1 MSTQKERETMRHIAN
16 LIIDE
21 ASKGD
26 VFAKGYLLMIS
37 RITRVIDDIHDQ
49 DVEVSREDLLTV
61 LQYLFIELPVNP
73 FFNEYRDTLLSQH
86 VSMYNAWVASNLWEK
101 GDETDK
107 VYAHVWRD
115 TVNEVVPIVALLTG
129 GYEHM
134 VAMSLRMRQSF
145 KKQLGE

>member
-1 MSTQKERETMRHIAN
+1 MRHIAN
-16 LIIDE
+16 AIIDE

-37 RITRVIDDIHDQ
+37 RIWRVIDDIHDQ
-49 DVEVSREDLLTV
+49 DVEVSRKELLTV

-115 TVNEVVPIVALLTG
+115 TINEVVPIVALLTG
-129 GYEHM
+129 GYGHM
-134 VAMSLRMRQSF
+134 VTMSLRMRQSF

>member
-16 LIIDE
+16 SIIDE

-37 RITRVIDDIHDQ
+37 RITRLIDDIYDQ
-49 DVEVSREDLLTV
+49 DTEVSRENLLEV

-73 FFNEYRDTLLSQH
+73 FFNEYRDMLLSQH
-86 VSMYNAWVASNLWEK
+86 VSMYNAWQAANVYEK
-101 GDETDK
+101 GDEVDR

-115 TVNEVVPIVALLTG
+115 TCNEIVPIVALLIG

-134 VAMSLRMRQSF
+134 VAMSFKTRQLF